1 MEFEYLSEETE
12 RLVIRPLEE
21 KDYDMWMKGFCGRD
35 VSQNPYDEG
44 KLDMSVC
51 TRKWYKQLIEKHQR
65 LLKADDIY
73 IFGIFRK
80 SDGVHIGNLDVVTLS
95 RQYFQWAECGYAI
108 HNQFWRQGYGYEALA
123 AMLKIAERR
132 LKYHRIEAHVNIGN
146 EPSIGLLEKAGFR
159 YECTREQF
167 LFENG
172 EWTDHYVYF
181 KNLNSQPPINF

>member
-80 SDGVHIGNLDVVTLS
+80 SDEVHIGNLDVVTLA
-95 RQYFQWAECGYAI
+95 RQHFQWAECGYAI

-146 EPSIGLLEKAGFR
+146 EPSIALLEKAGFR

>member
-73 IFGIFRK
+73 VFGIFRK

-95 RQYFQWAECGYAI
+95 RQHFQWAECGYAI

-146 EPSIGLLEKAGFR
+146 EPSIALLEKAGFR